1 MVLPEFDRLARE
13 VAHLLGQPGPL
24 LQPDELGIVG
34 FSVQARG
41 VTFSVVQSTPPG
53 GPWAIVLLTAFG
65 QVPEGREAQAW
76 QGLLDANFT
85 MLGLNAPAFCRNPSS
100 GEVLLRGARPLEGAA
115 AQAFVDTLQA
125 LADVALAWRE
135 SLLVP
140 LGPVSPAAWP
150 QGMAVA

>member
-13 VAHLLGQPGPL
+13 LAALLGQPGPQ

-34 FSVQARG
+34 FSVQARD
-41 VTFSVVQSTPPG
+41 VTFSVLQSTPPC
-53 GPWAIVLLTAFG
+53 GPAAVALFTAFG

-85 MLGLNAPAFCRNPSS
+85 MLGLNAPAFCRNPAN
-100 GEVLLRGARPLEGAA
+100 GEVLLRGARPLEGAT
-115 AQAFVDTLQA
+115 AQALANALQA

-135 SLLVP
+135 SLLAP
-140 LGPVSPAAWP
+140 PESAPQAAWP